1 MAATDKYGIDARALA
16 DKRLWLFDMDG
27 TIYLDGVLFEGTL
40 DLFDAIRAAGGTC
53 TFSTNNSSRSTA
65 EYVERLT
72 GIGIECGP
80 REIITSTQASALLVG
95 REHPGELVYVQ
106 GKTSF
111 AAELAELG
119 LDVTTDAQAGAT
131 VVLLGFDR
139 ELTTAKLEATCR
151 LLVEGRGA
159 AGEPIPYYASHPDY
173 VCPVGWG
180 AIPDLGSMCEA
191 IEHATGRM
199 PRFVGKPAPLMVEMA
214 CERFGVGPEQAI
226 FVGDRLYTDIATGA
240 AAGIDTI
247 CVLTGEATEDDIRAS
262 EVKPTWVFDSVREIC
277 AAIS

>member
-1 MAATDKYGIDARALA
+1 MAARDKYGVDASALA
-16 DKRLWLFDMDG
+16 SKRLWLFDMDG
-27 TIYLDGVLFEGTL
+27 TIYLDGELFDGTL
-40 DLFDAIRAAGGTC
+40 YLLAAIRDVGGIS
-53 TFSTNNSSRSTA
+53 TFATNNSSRSTA
-65 EYVERLT
+65 EYVERLR
-72 GIGIECGP
+72 GIGIECKAS
-80 REIITSTQASALLVG
+80 EIVTSTQASALLVG

-106 GKTSF
+106 GMASF
-111 AAELAELG
+111 AAELGELG
-119 LDVTTDAQAGAT
+119 LRVTTDAEAGAT

-159 AGEPIPYYASHPDY
+159 EGEPIPYYASHPDY
-173 VCPVGWG
+173 VCPVSWG
-180 AIPDLGSMCEA
+180 SIPDLGSMCEA
-191 IEHATGRM
+191 IGHATGRT

-214 CERFGVGPEQAI
+214 CERFGIPPERAI

-262 EVKPTWVFDSVREIC
+262 EVKPTWTFDSVREIC
-277 AAIS
+277 DAIS